1 MLVGYCQ
8 GSTCAGRVLT
18 SRFWIS
24 RLPVP
29 TIPFP
34 ANLFAPYNP
43 SVPSERYSQGV
54 LRLGLIFLAV
64 AQFVLWILRSHLN
77 GSSPLP
83 PITPFDIV
91 TALVLALPYLFAL
104 GRSYSPQPGAFEA
117 AVGCAIGLAAANL
130 MITVFAESGGEVKRR
145 LILGTFEAGLL
156 LLGLWIERQ
165 IEHGRKVW
173 FWAVLSPVLLLLWY
187 TAFAGAVY
195 AYVVKT
201 SKPGWH

>member
-1 MLVGYCQ
+1 LG
-8 GSTCAGRVLT
+8 GKS
-18 SRFWIS
+18 
-24 RLPVP
+24 
-29 TIPFP
+29 
-34 ANLFAPYNP
+34 ANLKLFGFSDASPVLCFNTILFCTYNP
-43 SVPSERYSQGV
+43 SVPAERYSQGV
-54 LRLGLIFLAV
+54 LRLGLIVLAV
-64 AQFVLWILRSHLN
+64 GQFVLWILRSHFN

-83 PITPFDIV
+83 PINPFDVV

-104 GRSYSPQPGAFEA
+104 GRSYRPQPGAFEA

-130 MITVFAESGGEVKRR
+130 MITVFAESGGELKRR

-173 FWAVLSPVLLLLWY
+173 FWALLSPVLLLLWY
-187 TAFAGAVY
+187 AAFAGAVY

>member
-1 MLVGYCQ
+1 VGYCQ

-104 GRSYSPQPGAFEA
+104 GRSYWPQPGAFEA

-130 MITVFAESGGEVKRR
+130 MITVFAESVGELKRR

-156 LLGLWIERQ
+156 FLGLWIERQ